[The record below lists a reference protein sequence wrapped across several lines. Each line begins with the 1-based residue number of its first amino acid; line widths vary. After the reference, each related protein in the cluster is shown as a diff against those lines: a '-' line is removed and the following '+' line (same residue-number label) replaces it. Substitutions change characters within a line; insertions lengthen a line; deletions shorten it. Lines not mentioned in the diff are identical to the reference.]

1 MSDDMSS
8 VQSLTD
14 YYPTGQRAASAVTVV
29 PESPI
34 PWWALV
40 WVAIGAFIALL
51 IGFALLSWRL
61 SRWHQMQRVY
71 TKQGRHISVRPP
83 PPLEVTKKMDPKLQS
98 KPKREECF
106 F

>member
-1 MSDDMSS
+1 MSDNMSS
-8 VQSLTD
+8 VQSLTY
-14 YYPTGQRAASAVTVV
+14 YYPTGQRAASAVTV

-34 PWWALV
+34 PWWALI

-61 SRWHQMQRVY
+61 LRRHQRRRV
-71 TKQGRHISVRPP
+71 KDRPLSVKPP
-83 PPLEVTKKMDPKLQS
+83 APLEVTKKMRQKPQS
-98 KPKREECF
+98 KPEREGAF

>member
-1 MSDDMSS
+1 MSS
-8 VQSLTD
+8 VQSLKY
-14 YYPTGQRAASAVTVV
+14 YYPTGQRAASAVTV

-34 PWWALV
+34 PWWALI

-61 SRWHQMQRVY
+61 LRRHQRLRVN
-71 TKQGRHISVRPP
+71 TNQDRPISVKPP
-83 PPLEVTKKMDPKLQS
+83 TPLEVTKLMGR
-98 KPKREECF
+98 KPLSELERGGGF